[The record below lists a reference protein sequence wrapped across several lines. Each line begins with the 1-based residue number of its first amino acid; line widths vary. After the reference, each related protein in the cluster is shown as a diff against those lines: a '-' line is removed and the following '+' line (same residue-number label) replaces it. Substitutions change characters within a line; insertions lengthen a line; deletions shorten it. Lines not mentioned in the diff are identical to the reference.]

1 MPVKSDAGKPE
12 AEAGADRTVRQGAF
26 FTDGRSACLSVQ
38 RLWAAAIKLRAA
50 IAIWRLPHSSKTHL
64 LIDFSAPCKAKQLD
78 IQDGPAGFAVSPF
91 TNPDGRKTLLLR
103 PQFHITFQQDGS
115 NIISVNEA
123 PATFWNEIE
132 RCTNQPQTN
141 LETYPGTQPDAKPG
155 TDKAHFLHLVNEALK
170 RIACNELEKVVIAR
184 TLQVPLAR
192 ELDLLDLLR
201 RLGDRQPNALVTLI
215 ALPGLGSWM
224 GASPELLA
232 GIDRGGK
239 FRTISLAGTRAYPM
253 DAPLSEAVWNQKEI
267 EEQAMVSRFIVAQF
281 KSLRPHEFW
290 ETGPRSARAG
300 SVIHLKTEYC
310 VDMQAVCQ
318 PALSNAMLRLLHP
331 TSAICGMP
339 KEAARDFILSHEGFD
354 RGLYGGF
361 LGPVNMDRE
370 TQLYVNLR
378 CMQLSPSQLTL
389 YAGAGITRDSVAENE
404 WRETDLKC
412 QTLRDVVADHDA
424 SST

>member
-1 MPVKSDAGKPE
+1 MSIKSDTGKSE
-12 AEAGADRTVRQGAF
+12 ADHAVKPGVF
-26 FTDGRSACLSVQ
+26 FADGRSSHLSMQ
-38 RLWAAAIKLRAA
+38 TLWAAAIELGAA

-64 LIDFSAPCKAKQLD
+64 LIDFSAPCKAKQPD
-78 IQDGPAGFAVSPF
+78 IQDGTAGFAVSPF
-91 TNPDGRKTLLLR
+91 INPDGCKTLLLR

-115 NIISVNEA
+115 NIISANEA

-132 RCTNQPQTN
+132 RETNQPQTN
-141 LETYPGTQPDAKPG
+141 LETYPATQPDAKPG
-155 TDKAHFLHLVNEALK
+155 TDKAHFLNVVNEALK
-170 RIACNELEKVVIAR
+170 RIAYNEFEKVVIAR
-184 TLQVPLAR
+184 TLQVPLTGG
-192 ELDLLDLLR
+192 LDLLGLLR
-201 RLGDRQPNALVTLI
+201 CLGNQQPDALVTLI

-232 GIDRGGK
+232 GIDQGGN

-281 KSLRPHEFW
+281 KSLHLHEFR
-290 ETGPRSARAG
+290 ETGPRSVRAG
-300 SVIHLKTEYC
+300 AVIHLKTEYQ
-310 VDMQAVCQ
+310 VDMQAAHQ
-318 PALSNAMLRLLHP
+318 PGLGNAILRRLHP

-339 KEAARDFILSHEGFD
+339 KETARDFILSHEGFD

-361 LGPVNMDRE
+361 LGPVNMDGE

-378 CMQLSPSQLTL
+378 CMQLSSSQLTL

-412 QTLRDVVADHDA
+412 QTLQNTMVAHGCH
-424 SST
+424 